1 MEARNTQKK
10 QRNIV
15 ENVQSWVSKQAIKMD
30 KFLDKKYKLVRS
42 ENFEELLAEIG
53 VCTVIVNNN
62 QANFKNPA
70 FVC

>member
-1 MEARNTQKK
+1 
-10 QRNIV
+10 
-15 ENVQSWVSKQAIKMD
+15 MD

-62 QANFKNPA
+62 RADFKSLA
-70 FVC
+70 FGREIFQNY